1 MSEELTVTAGELSIP
16 SPSEVEEMEQKVR
29 FYETR
34 QGTSLAFYEYGDPR
48 GRPVIFFHGTGSHL
62 QATLLHKPG
71 LRRGFR
77 IVAPDRPGV
86 GKSAFRKGWTP
97 LEYAHDMAELADFLG
112 IETFGALGISG
123 GGPTLLAS
131 ALAIPER
138 LDWVVDLACAAPV
151 YGDPEMTQHLGKS
164 DRFYA
169 FMGTRLPLQIFRIPF
184 SFLGI
189 LQTLFKSPASFAK
202 MFDSSLGEPDKEL
215 FRHPDMQYL
224 VMRDFQVLYH
234 KGSLGP
240 AYDAQTS
247 YAPWGF
253 DVGDISKPVEIF
265 QGKEDKFIPPRF
277 NQYMAEKIPSAR
289 LHMLEGMGHFGHLA
303 YGYALLERLESLL
316 GL

>member
-1 MSEELTVTAGELSIP
+1 
-16 SPSEVEEMEQKVR
+16 
-29 FYETR
+29 
-34 QGTSLAFYEYGDPR
+34 
-48 GRPVIFFHGTGSHL
+48 
-62 QATLLHKPG
+62 
-71 LRRGFR
+71 
-77 IVAPDRPGV
+77 
-86 GKSAFRKGWTP
+86 
-97 LEYAHDMAELADFLG
+97 
-112 IETFGALGISG
+112 
-123 GGPTLLAS
+123 
-131 ALAIPER
+131 
-138 LDWVVDLACAAPV
+138 
-151 YGDPEMTQHLGKS
+151 
-164 DRFYA
+164 
-169 FMGTRLPLQIFRIPF
+169 MGTRLPLQIFRIPF

-189 LQTLFKSPASFAK
+189 LQTLFKSPASLAK